1 MIDIVKDSWSKI
13 TVDDYYRIMEII
25 NEVKDEMVKDAE
37 LLAVLCDVFP
47 KEILALKL
55 PDIIRLKQKTGF
67 ILEGLPRHKKIKADN
82 IKIGDHTYKLIHK
95 IEKYTAAQFI
105 DFQTIIKQDKNDIAR
120 ILSTILIPK
129 GKEYGEDYDI
139 EDVVKDIRFNMG
151 MDVANSLVF
160 FCIKKWMKYVGDSVI
175 FQGLIIQTQVKTKE
189 KTPLKMRMNSLKMKL
204 KMIRDMVG
212 LV

>member
-25 NEVKDEMVKDAE
+25 KEDKDDMMKDAE

-47 KEILALKL
+47 KDILALKL

-67 ILEGLPRHKKIKADN
+67 ISEGLPRHKKIKADN
-82 IKIGDHTYKLIHK
+82 IKIGDNTYKLIHK
-95 IEKYTAAQFI
+95 IDKYTAAQFI

-129 GKEYGEDYDI
+129 GKEYGEDYDV

>member
-47 KEILALKL
+47 KDILSLKL

>member
-1 MIDIVKDSWSKI
+1 MIDIVKDSWTKI
-13 TVDDYYRIMEII
+13 MIDDYYRIMEII
-25 NEVKDEMVKDAE
+25 KEDKDDMIKDAE

-47 KEILALKL
+47 KEILSLKL

-67 ILEGLPRHKKIKADN
+67 ISEGLPRPKKIKTDN
-82 IKIGDHTYKLIHK
+82 LKIGDNTYKLIHK
-95 IEKYTAAQFI
+95 IDKYTAAQFI

-151 MDVANSLVF
+151 MDIANSLVF
-160 FCIKKWMKYVGDSVI
+160 FCTKKWMKYAGDSVI
-175 FQGLIIQTQVKTKE
+175 FQGLTMQTQVKAKE
-189 KTPLKMRMNSLKMKL
+189 KTTMKMRMNSLKMKL
-204 KMIRDMVG
+204 KMIRGLVG

>member
-25 NEVKDEMVKDAE
+25 NEDKDDMVKDAE

-47 KEILALKL
+47 KDILSLKL
-55 PDIIRLKQKTGF
+55 PDIIRLKQKTGL
-67 ILEGLPRHKKIKADN
+67 ISEGLPRHKKIKADN
-82 IKIGDHTYKLIHK
+82 TKIGDNTYKLIHK
-95 IEKYTAAQFI
+95 IDKYTAAQFI

-129 GKEYGEDYDI
+129 GKEYGEDYDV
-139 EDVVKDIRFNMG
+139 EDVIKDIRFNMG

-175 FQGLIIQTQVKTKE
+175 FQGLIIQTQVKAKE